1 MAKNKKKD
9 DEGFI
14 RFEAKTD
21 GNCSFEV
28 GGNFSLLDISAITT
42 SFCVSMHQALP
53 DSMKEKYDKFLQSEE
68 FIMLATEQI
77 DVEAENKKFE
87 KEQKELRSLED
98 KLVDKLVSEMFDRFM
113 ASMDDDDE

>member
-21 GNCSFEV
+21 GNCSFGV
-28 GGNFSLLDISAITT
+28 SGNFSLFDISAIVT

-53 DSMKEKYDKFLQSEE
+53 DSMKEEYDKFLQSEE
-68 FIMLATEQI
+68 FLMLATEQI
-77 DVEAENKKFE
+77 DVEAENKKIE
-87 KEQKELRSLED
+87 DKLGSLED
-98 KLVDKLVSEMFDRFM
+98 KLVYKLVSEMLDRFM